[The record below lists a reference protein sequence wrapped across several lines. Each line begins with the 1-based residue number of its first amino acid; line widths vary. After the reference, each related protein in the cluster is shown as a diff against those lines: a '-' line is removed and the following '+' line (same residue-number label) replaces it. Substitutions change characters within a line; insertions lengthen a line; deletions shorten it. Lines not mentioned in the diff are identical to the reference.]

1 MDNVHNPVDKP
12 GYAVFK
18 VDKFVDN
25 LDVHEAKEIGD
36 IPMSKR
42 QSYYI
47 QNDFIVLFILFV
59 CVSLLAIYNAQQ
71 LEQYESNFVLQQIV
85 WFTIGAGIVAV
96 IQFFDMDQIY
106 KASPYI
112 YWFGVLILVVL
123 LISPE
128 SIARPV
134 NNAKSWFQ
142 LPGFSVQPAEFTK
155 ISTFLF
161 LAATINK
168 HKIKFEI
175 SSIKTDTYLLVK
187 LIMITMIPV
196 LLIMRQPDFG
206 TAMVYLFIAGVIII
220 LSGIDWKIIVTLI
233 VGIGAITASVIGF
246 IIRFPELAQEMGV
259 AAYQVDRIL
268 TWFDPSQQSSDATFH
283 FDRAYMALGSGQLF
297 GKGMDSLQVPFP
309 EAHTDFIFA
318 VIGESFGFI
327 GSALVVL
334 LYFILLY
341 KLVTLGLNV
350 YKHSRFAAYIC
361 FGFLSL
367 LLIHAFQ
374 NIGMTLGI
382 MPVTGIPL
390 LLISY
395 GGSSV
400 MSTMIGFG
408 LVYRAAVEH
417 TIQSDY
423 LFK

>member
-1 MDNVHNPVDKP
+1 
-12 GYAVFK
+12 
-18 VDKFVDN
+18 
-25 LDVHEAKEIGD
+25 
-36 IPMSKR
+36 MSKKQR
-42 QSYYI
+42 YYI

-71 LEQYESNFVLQQIV
+71 LEQYESNFVLQQIF
-85 WFTIGAGIVAV
+85 WFIIGAGIVVV
-96 IQFFDMDQIY
+96 IQIFDMDQLY

-112 YWFGVLILVVL
+112 YWFGVFILAVL
-123 LISPE
+123 LVSPE
-128 SIARPV
+128 SIAPTI
-134 NNAKSWFQ
+134 NGANSWFRF
-142 LPGFSVQPAEFTK
+142 PGFSIQPAEFAK
-155 ISTFLF
+155 ISTILF

-187 LIMITMIPV
+187 LIVITIIPV
-196 LLIMRQPDFG
+196 LLVMGQPDFG
-206 TAMVYLFIAGVIII
+206 TAMVYFFITGVIII
-220 LSGIDWKIIVTLI
+220 LSGIDWKIIGMLI
-233 VGIGAITASVIGF
+233 AGISALGAAVIGF
-246 IIRFPELAQEMGV
+246 IIRFPEIAQELGV
-259 AAYQVDRIL
+259 AGYQVDRIL
-268 TWFDPSQQSSDATFH
+268 TWFDPTQQSSDATFH
-283 FDRAYMALGSGQLF
+283 IDRAYMALGSGQLF
-297 GKGMDSLQVPFP
+297 GKGMGELEVSFP

-327 GSALVVL
+327 GSAVVVF
-334 LYFILLY
+334 LYFMLLY

-350 YKHSRFAAYIC
+350 HKHSPFAAYIC

-374 NIGMTLGI
+374 NIGMTLTI

-400 MSTMIGFG
+400 LSTMVGYG
-408 LVYRAAVEH
+408 LVYRVAVEH
-417 TIQSDY
+417 TIQNDY

>member
-1 MDNVHNPVDKP
+1 MIEN
-12 GYAVFK
+12 
-18 VDKFVDN
+18 
-25 LDVHEAKEIGD
+25 GD
-36 IPMSKR
+36 IAMSKK

-71 LEQYESNFVLQQIV
+71 LEQYDANFVLQQIV
-85 WFTIGAGIVAV
+85 WFTLGAGIVAA
-96 IQFFDMDQIY
+96 IQFFDMDQLY

-112 YWFGVLILVVL
+112 YWFGVLILAVL

-128 SIARPV
+128 SIARTV
-134 NNAKSWFQ
+134 NGAKSWFH
-142 LPGFSVQPAEFTK
+142 LPGFSIQPAEFAK
-155 ISTFLF
+155 ISTILF

-168 HKIKFEI
+168 HKIKYEI
-175 SSIKTDTYLLVK
+175 SSIKTDTYLLAK
-187 LIMITMIPV
+187 LIVITMIPV

-206 TAMVYLFIAGVIII
+206 TAMVYLFIAGMIII
-220 LSGIDWKIIVTLI
+220 LSGIDWKIIGALI
-233 VGIGAITASVIGF
+233 VGISGIIAAALGF
-246 IIRFPELAQEMGV
+246 IIRFPELAQELGI
-259 AAYQVDRIL
+259 AGYQVDRIL

-297 GKGMDSLQVPFP
+297 GKGMGNLQVPFP
-309 EAHTDFIFA
+309 EAHTDFIFS

-327 GSALVVL
+327 GSAVVIF
-334 LYFILLY
+334 LYFMLLY

-350 YKHSRFAAYIC
+350 YKHSPFAAYIS

-367 LLIHAFQ
+367 LLIHVFQ

-400 MSTMIGFG
+400 LSTMIGFG
-408 LVYRAAVEH
+408 LVYRVAVEH
-417 TIQSDY
+417 TIQNDY